1 MLDPSTPSMS
11 KIGISSTAFAD
22 RLILI
27 RRARR
32 HQRTDDT
39 VATAELLYFPTL
51 SDLLRSDV
59 AKVARAPSR
68 RERNESDSWHR
79 VSNENSNRKDR
90 RKGGARLL
98 LIGSNAPRIRL
109 FADSVRHRSDT
120 ADGQVMDRGAE
131 CAAGGNDAV

>member
-1 MLDPSTPSMS
+1 MLDPFTPSMS
-11 KIGISSTAFAD
+11 KIGNSSTAFAD

-27 RRARR
+27 RRSRR
-32 HQRTDDT
+32 QQRTNDT
-39 VATAELLYFPTL
+39 VATAELPYFPTL
-51 SDLLRSDV
+51 SDQRPSDV
-59 AKVARAPSR
+59 AKVPRAPSR

>member
-1 MLDPSTPSMS
+1 MLDPFTPSMS

-27 RRARR
+27 RKSRRA
-32 HQRTDDT
+32 QPSAGP
-39 VATAELLYFPTL
+39 VATAELPYFPT
-51 SDLLRSDV
+51 RSDRV
-59 AKVARAPSR
+59 RSGIANDQCVPAM
-68 RERNESDSWHR
+68 RERNESDSWLR

-90 RKGGARLL
+90 RKGGARPL